1 MLSISTY
8 QDIHKQL
15 EASIS
20 AFHGTDDTILYP
32 SCFDANAGLFE
43 ALLTA
48 EDAVLSDALNH
59 ASIIDGVR
67 LCKAKRFRYQHVDM
81 ADLEAKLQEADAG
94 GARLKLIATD
104 GVFSMDGTIAPLG
117 DICALAQEYGAIVM
131 VDECHAS
138 GFLGATGRGTEE
150 YCGLAPGTVD
160 IVNSTLGKALGGGG
174 ERPSAEEGRSQLW
187 QRRAIGRLV
196 PDLESDDH
204 RAALH
209 TE

>member
-1 MLSISTY
+1 MLNICANNYLGLPNHPALVRAAQDTLATHGFGLSSVRFICGT

-48 EDAVLSDALNH
+48 EDAVLSDALND

-117 DICALAQEYGAIVM
+117 DICALAQQYGASSWSTSATPR
-131 VDECHAS
+131 DSWALPATAQRSTAAS
-138 GFLGATGRGTEE
+138 
-150 YCGLAPGTVD
+150 
-160 IVNSTLGKALGGGG
+160 
-174 ERPSAEEGRSQLW
+174 RPARWTS
-187 QRRAIGRLV
+187 
-196 PDLESDDH
+196 
-204 RAALH
+204 
-209 TE
+209 

>member
-1 MLSISTY
+1 MCANNYLGLSNHPSLVKAAQDTLASHGFGLSSVRFICGT

-15 EASIS
+15 EEKIS
-20 AFHGTDDTILYP
+20 TFHGTDDTILYP

-81 ADLEAKLQEADAG
+81 DDLEAKLQEADAG

-117 DICALAQEYGAIVM
+117 DICALAQ
-131 VDECHAS
+131 
-138 GFLGATGRGTEE
+138 
-150 YCGLAPGTVD
+150 
-160 IVNSTLGKALGGGG
+160 
-174 ERPSAEEGRSQLW
+174 Q
-187 QRRAIGRLV
+187 
-196 PDLESDDH
+196 
-204 RAALH
+204 
-209 TE
+209 

>member
-1 MLSISTY
+1 MRAAQDTLATHGFGLSSVRFICGT

-48 EDAVLSDALNH
+48 EDAVLSDALND

-117 DICALAQEYGAIVM
+117 DICALAQQYGASSWSTSATPR
-131 VDECHAS
+131 DSWALPATAQRSTAAS
-138 GFLGATGRGTEE
+138 
-150 YCGLAPGTVD
+150 
-160 IVNSTLGKALGGGG
+160 
-174 ERPSAEEGRSQLW
+174 RPARWTS
-187 QRRAIGRLV
+187 
-196 PDLESDDH
+196 
-204 RAALH
+204 
-209 TE
+209 